1 MGGSAPFYY
10 SNKILIN
17 ENYINHTYNYVS
29 MVQIDLEVESII
41 SLKQSGSMNEE
52 KFIETIKMFKS
63 EQLIDYIVKFSE
75 QLPVELEDELDSEE
89 DEDGRKDSELEYW

>member
-89 DEDGRKDSELEYW
+89 DEDGRKDSELEY